1 MFYFNGY
8 CLRSTSKFPKEDDE
22 SCNESDREDS
32 SIAEGT
38 PIVRPRNSK
47 KGPFDF
53 DGTRCYQELNNEHT
67 VGFLIHLNRFC
78 FNIFVLNKKKNL
90 SPFLSSY

>member
-1 MFYFNGY
+1 MQYFCLNNY
-8 CLRSTSKFPKEDDE
+8 CLSSTSKLSKEDDE
-22 SCNESDREDS
+22 SCDESDHEDS
-32 SIAEGT
+32 AVAEGT

-67 VGFLIHLNRFC
+67 VDFFI
-78 FNIFVLNKKKNL
+78 
-90 SPFLSSY
+90 S